1 MWSDILPTRAQHP
14 DRISIDADDAR
25 SLGSPACYL
34 SAVAAIKNE
43 APYLDEW
50 LGFCV
55 LEGIDHVLLYD
66 NASTDHTREV
76 LRPWIAAGYVELVDW
91 PLHWK
96 SGAQTK
102 AFVDA
107 LGRLRGRTRWAA
119 FIDVDEYLFSPT
131 GEQLPAVLQRYEGHA
146 GVIVN
151 WQCYGSSG
159 HKTRPPGLT
168 IESYTRRAR
177 TNWARNRRVKT
188 IVDPL
193 LAVRPRSAHLFDVE
207 DGTSLVTE
215 DETPVRVVRTA
226 NGRRMLRHVAA
237 RLPYLPFDPY
247 SKTEPSIRQVS
258 VSGLRINHYVTR
270 SEEEMPLKYKDR
282 NTMTERDRRSHA
294 RYHDRNEVEDPV
306 LASRGDAVREIIAS
320 VRGGIPPLRRSDG

>member
-1 MWSDILPTRAQHP
+1 MSSGEPHSW
-14 DRISIDADDAR
+14 
-25 SLGSPACYL
+25 YL
-34 SAVAAIKNE
+34 CAVAAIKNE

-50 LGFCV
+50 LAFCV
-55 LEGIDHVLLYD
+55 AEGIDHVLLYD
-66 NASTDHTREV
+66 NASTDNSREV
-76 LRPWIAAGYVELVDW
+76 LQPWVELGFVEVIDW

-107 LGRLRGRTRWAA
+107 VGRLRGRARWAA
-119 FIDVDEYLFSPT
+119 FIDVDEFLFSPAGAT
-131 GEQLPAVLQRYEGHA
+131 VADVLRQYEDHA

-159 HKTRPPGLT
+159 HAAQPAGLT

-193 LAVRPRSAHLFDVE
+193 LAVRPRSAHLFEVE
-207 DGTSLVTE
+207 PGKSLVTE
-215 DETPVRVVRTA
+215 DFKPIHVVRRA
-226 NGRRMLRHVAA
+226 NGRRMLRHLAA
-237 RLPYLPFDPY
+237 RFPYLPFDPY

-258 VSGLRINHYVTR
+258 VSNLRINHYVTR
-270 SEEEMPLKYKDR
+270 SKAEMPLKYKDR
-282 NTMTERDRRSHA
+282 DTMRERDRRSHA
-294 RYHDRNEVEDPV
+294 LYHDRNEVEDPV
-306 LASRGDAVREIIAS
+306 LAAKAERVREIIGRVHA
-320 VRGGIPPLRRSDG
+320 GLTPL